1 MVYVKEVTMPLSVYV
16 MVDLQEMIVQSLY
29 VQEHPNVVG
38 MVNVSLLME
47 LMLQL
52 VYVIMDLEGCHVIPV

>member
-1 MVYVKEVTMPLSVYV
+1 VNQTVVPMVYVKEVTMPLSVYV

-38 MVNVSLLME
+38 MVRYE
-47 LMLQL
+47 HYLQ
-52 VYVIMDLEGCHVIPV
+52 YPCR

>member
-1 MVYVKEVTMPLSVYV
+1 VNQTVVPMVYVKEVTMPLSVYV

-38 MVNVSLLME
+38 MVRYE
-47 LMLQL
+47 PLQ
-52 VYVIMDLEGCHVIPV
+52 YPCH

>member
-29 VQEHPNVVG
+29 VQERKWMPPLPVK
-38 MVNVSLLME
+38 
-47 LMLQL
+47 
-52 VYVIMDLEGCHVIPV
+52 VIRGHNSIMKRW